1 MIAIQ
6 AAALHILDFHS
17 GLTVYSEQEMT
28 LEGSAETFL
37 LKHIEK
43 SFRDPD
49 LKRGV
54 FYEDSV
60 FAQKAQAY
68 LGGAL
73 DFIAFSRHVADTL
86 YAAVCQSDKLD
97 SSDVLVLDLT
107 IDDERFL
114 AVFKCNNR
122 PGFIHQVTQT
132 EDGVRNEII
141 NHYAILPGL
150 SQKMDECAFVSATG
164 EIRLAEKK
172 YAVSGEEVR
181 VFSET
186 LLECD
191 AGASPKEAFAV
202 VNTVAK
208 KVAEAYGQSTTEA
221 ATKAKAAIVEAVQ
234 TAGCIDPTEIG
245 RAVFAE
251 APGMQAQYREAIQ
264 AAGLPETVEI
274 AEEYAQKR
282 AKYHKVKTDTGI
294 ELRIPLEY
302 FQNSDYVEFVN
313 NPDGTLSINLKKILK
328 LTDS

>member
-1 MIAIQ
+1 MIVIQ

-37 LKHIEK
+37 HKHIEK

-68 LGGAL
+68 LGGVTG
-73 DFIAFSRHVADTL
+73 FIDFSRYVADTL

-97 SSDVLVLDLT
+97 SSDILVLDLT

-132 EDGVRNEII
+132 DEGVRNEII

-150 SQKMDECAFVSATG
+150 SQKMDECAFISATG
-164 EIRLAEKK
+164 ELRLTEKR
-172 YAVSGEEVR
+172 YAINGEQVP
-181 VFSET
+181 VFSQA

-191 AGASPKEAFAV
+191 AGASPKEAIRI

-208 KVAEAYGQSTTEA
+208 KVAEAYGQSATEA
-221 ATKAKAAIVEAVQ
+221 VTKAKTAVAAAAQE
-234 TAGCIDPTEIG
+234 TGRIDPAEVA
-245 RAVFAE
+245 RAVFDAS
-251 APGMQAQYREAIQ
+251 PGMQAQYCEEAR
-264 AAGLPETVEI
+264 AAGLPETVEV
-274 AEEYAQKR
+274 AQEYALQRTKH
-282 AKYHKVKTDTGI
+282 HKLKTDTGI

-302 FQNSDYVEFVN
+302 FQNSEYVEFIN

-328 LTDS
+328 VTDS